1 MNRLLSVVFIIS
13 LFASNAFSQSLY
25 IANQLV
31 ELNANIIRLESLLK
45 ESTTIAESTSVFL
58 QQSKIMTE
66 KLVEFTESNVQLTE
80 QLVKLGKD
88 NKTSSSIMLD
98 LTKWIFWL
106 TIVLAIIA
114 FSQLIEL
121 LSRGYT
127 WYKNRRKDLA
137 STLELKE
144 IEKEKKEEEPIPQN
158 QEQRLPDS

>member
-1 MNRLLSVVFIIS
+1 
-13 LFASNAFSQSLY
+13 
-25 IANQLV
+25 
-31 ELNANIIRLESLLK
+31 
-45 ESTTIAESTSVFL
+45 
-58 QQSKIMTE
+58 
-66 KLVEFTESNVQLTE
+66 
-80 QLVKLGKD
+80 
-88 NKTSSSIMLD
+88 MLD

-106 TIVLAIIA
+106 TIVLAIIV

-121 LSRGYT
+121 LSRGYS